1 MRSLAHKYY
10 TLLHKWGAL
19 YERKFT
25 LCNSNIAIKNWIQLA
40 QYVEEGDCLSQKKF
54 DLCEA

>member
-1 MRSLAHKYY
+1 MRCLEHKYY

-25 LCNSNIAIKNWIQLA
+25 LCNRDVAIKNWIQLA
-40 QYVEEGDCLSQKKF
+40 QYVEEGDCLSQKMF

>member
-1 MRSLAHKYY
+1 MRCLEHKYY

-25 LCNSNIAIKNWIQLA
+25 LCNRNNAIKNWIQLA
-40 QYVEEGDCLSQKKF
+40 QYVEEGDCLPQKKF